1 MLRNPAPINYLDD
14 QTEFRRFVRLN
25 QWVLGIAIVLGFLGI
40 LVSTP
45 TEWVRYLQIAFLV
58 GVLLVSHRLSKD
70 TPRRSIAVI
79 AVGVWLLTSASV
91 LQFAGI
97 YSANIVAYPF
107 TIAMVGWVL
116 GGRWLVGMTALT
128 IVFVFGVGVAQML
141 GWMVPTSRPLP
152 VLVLATIVPVLLIT
166 SFLTYSVRQSLYNS
180 RNRAVRLSEDLALQI
195 DQVASREH
203 DLEQL
208 LNNVPA
214 AVASFDAQS
223 HLRRC
228 NQRYADLFAKS
239 PQEIVGRSIN
249 DYVPALALEQLREN
263 WDRVFQGLPQR
274 YRRFNVHPVT
284 SAVTWLDVDVT
295 PEFQD
300 GKVIGLYAVLVD
312 VTAKVQAEAE
322 IRMLNEE
329 LELRVQRRTNELT
342 KTMQTLHDSREE
354 LVRSQAKATLS
365 ALVASVSH
373 ELSTPI
379 GNAVL
384 VASALTDLARD
395 LQQQLD
401 TGQVRKSALTELNRT
416 LQEGGNMLQRNLER
430 AETLLK
436 NFKQVSADQA
446 SEQRRSFDLA
456 EVVKEVVASLGP
468 SHKNSPHRVVLDL
481 PGGIVMDSYP
491 GPLGQVVINLINN
504 AYMHAFE
511 HCEAGV
517 LTVSV
522 LRRDSQ
528 VEMKFMDNGSGIS
541 SDVLL
546 HLFEPFYS
554 TKIGRGGT
562 GLGMSIVDSIVR
574 KTLGGSMHVD
584 SVVGQGS
591 TFTVTLPLS
600 APGQAAP

>member
-1 MLRNPAPINYLDD
+1 MNPGTTTINYVDD
-14 QTEFRRFVRLN
+14 DEGFQRFVRWN
-25 QWVLGIAIVLGFLGI
+25 QGALALAIVMALAGI

-45 TEWVRYLQIAFLV
+45 TEWPRYLQLVFLTS
-58 GVLLVSHRLSKD
+58 VLLISHW
-70 TPRRSIAVI
+70 RSRFSLRQSVVVL
-79 AVGVWLLTSASV
+79 AVGVWLMSSAAV
-91 LQFAGI
+91 LQYAGV
-97 YSANIVAYPF
+97 YSANVVAYPF
-107 TIAMVGWVL
+107 TIAMAGWVL
-116 GGRWLVGMTALT
+116 GRSWLVGITSVTVAF
-128 IVFVFGVGVAQML
+128 IAAVGFAEVLGYFQSSPRVSPTLAVA
-141 GWMVPTSRPLP
+141 S
-152 VLVLATIVPVLLIT
+152 IVPVILVT
-166 SFLTYSVRQSLYNS
+166 AFQAYSARQSLFSS
-180 RNRAVRLSEDLALQI
+180 RNQAVRLSEDLALQI
-195 DQVASREH
+195 DQVASRER
-203 DLEQL
+203 DLEHL

-223 HLRRC
+223 RLRRC

-239 PQEIVGRSIN
+239 PQEIVGKSTD
-249 DYVPALALEQLREN
+249 DYVPQLALEQLRQH
-263 WDRVFQGLPQR
+263 WDRAFQGVPQH

-284 SAVTWLDVDVT
+284 SAVTWLDVDVM
-295 PEFQD
+295 PEFQ
-300 GKVIGLYAVLVD
+300 GGTVIGLFAVLMD
-312 VTAKVQAEAE
+312 VTAKVQSEAE

-329 LELRVQRRTNELT
+329 LELRVQRRTNDLAR
-342 KTMQTLHDSREE
+342 TMQTLHDSREE
-354 LVRSQAKATLS
+354 LVRSQAKATLA

-384 VASALTDLARD
+384 VASALTDLSRN
-395 LQQQLD
+395 LQEQIESGL
-401 TGQVRKSALTELNRT
+401 VRKSSLTELNRT
-416 LQEGGNMLQRNLER
+416 LQEGGHMLQRNLER

-456 EVVKEVVASLGP
+456 EVVGEVVASLGP

-511 HCEAGV
+511 GREAGV
-517 LTVSV
+517 LTVSAMAG
-522 LRRDSQ
+522 DSA
-528 VEMKFMDNGSGIS
+528 VEIRFADNGTGIS
-541 SDVLL
+541 NDVML
-546 HLFEPFYS
+546 HLFEPFFS

-574 KTLGGSMHVD
+574 KTLGGAMRVD
-584 SVVGQGS
+584 SVVGEGA

-600 APGQAAP
+600 APGQTTF

>member
-1 MLRNPAPINYLDD
+1 MNLGTDSISDIEDD
-14 QTEFRRFVRLN
+14 EGFRRFVRWN
-25 QWVLGIAIVLGFLGI
+25 QWALALAIAVAFAGI

-45 TEWVRYLQIAFLV
+45 SEWHRYGQLIFLAS
-58 GVLLVSHRLSKD
+58 VLIVSHWQAQFSL
-70 TPRRSIAVI
+70 RRSVAVL
-79 AVGVWLLTSASV
+79 AVGVWLMSSAAV
-91 LQFAGI
+91 LQYAGV

-107 TIAMVGWVL
+107 TIALAGWVL
-116 GGRWLVGMTALT
+116 GRRWLVGVTGVTVVFIAAVGFAEVLGYFKSTPRVSPILAVTSITPVILVTA
-128 IVFVFGVGVAQML
+128 F
-141 GWMVPTSRPLP
+141 
-152 VLVLATIVPVLLIT
+152 LA
-166 SFLTYSVRQSLYNS
+166 YSARQSLFAS
-180 RNRAVRLSEDLALQI
+180 RNRAVRLSEDLALRI
-195 DQVASREH
+195 HQVAARER

-208 LNNVPA
+208 LHNVPA
-214 AVASFDAQS
+214 AVASFDAAS
-223 HLRRC
+223 RLRRC

-239 PQEIVGRSIN
+239 PEEIVGQSID
-249 DYVPALALEQLREN
+249 DYVPSLALEQLREN
-263 WDRVFQGLPQR
+263 WDRVFQGSPQH

-300 GKVIGLYAVLVD
+300 GKVIGVYAVLVD

-384 VASALTDLARD
+384 VSSALTDLSRS

-401 TGQVRKSALTELNRT
+401 SGQVRKSSLTELNRT
-416 LQEGGNMLQRNLER
+416 LHEGGNMLQRNLER

-456 EVVKEVVASLGP
+456 EVIREVVASLRP
-468 SHKNSPHRVVLDL
+468 SHKNSSHRVQLDV
-481 PGGIVMDSYP
+481 PSGIVMDSYP
-491 GPLGQVVINLINN
+491 GPLGQVVINLVNN

-517 LTVSV
+517 LLVSAQT
-522 LRRDSQ
+522 RDSQ
-528 VEMKFMDNGSGIS
+528 VEVKFRDNGAGIS

-546 HLFEPFYS
+546 HLFEPFFS

-574 KTLGGSMHVD
+574 KTLGGAMHVD

-591 TFTVTLPLS
+591 TFIVTLPLS
-600 APGQAAP
+600 APDQAAS

>member
-1 MLRNPAPINYLDD
+1 MNRGTDSISYMEDD
-14 QTEFRRFVRLN
+14 EGFRRFVRWN
-25 QWVLGIAIVLGFLGI
+25 QWALALAITVAFVGI

-45 TEWVRYLQIAFLV
+45 SEWQRYGQLMFLSS
-58 GVLLVSHRLSKD
+58 VLVVSHWQARSSL
-70 TPRRSIAVI
+70 RRAVAVL
-79 AVGVWLLTSASV
+79 AVGVWLMSSAAV
-91 LQFAGI
+91 LQYAGV
-97 YSANIVAYPF
+97 YSANVVAYPF
-107 TIAMVGWVL
+107 TIALAGWVL
-116 GGRWLVGMTALT
+116 GRRWLVGITGLT
-128 IVFVFGVGVAQML
+128 VVFIAAVGYAEVL
-141 GWMVPTSRPLP
+141 GYFQSTPRISPILAVTSITP
-152 VLVLATIVPVLLIT
+152 VILVT
-166 SFLTYSVRQSLYNS
+166 SFLAYSARQSLFAS

-249 DYVPALALEQLREN
+249 DYVPPLALEQLREH
-263 WDRVFQGLPQR
+263 WDRVFQGAPQR

-284 SAVTWLDVDVT
+284 SAVTWLDVEVT

-329 LELRVQRRTNELT
+329 LELRVRRRTDELA

-401 TGQVRKSALTELNRT
+401 TGQVRKSSLTALNRT
-416 LQEGGNMLQRNLER
+416 LQEGGSMLQRNLER

-468 SHKNSPHRVVLDL
+468 SHKNSPHRVLLDV
-481 PGGIVMDSYP
+481 PSGIVMDSYP

-528 VEMKFMDNGSGIS
+528 VEMKFADNGSGIS